1 MAWHHRILN
10 LFRSNRISR
19 DIEREMEFHIAER
32 VDDLR
37 RGGMPEAEARR
48 MARRQFGNETT
59 QRERARGADISEW
72 VQSIAGDARYALRA
86 LRHSP
91 AFAFVAIASLGL
103 GIGANTT
110 IFTLLDAVM
119 LRRLD
124 VPRPEELAYVTYSE
138 TRKDRNGRV
147 LGPGSSAGDYFT
159 NPLWEQIRDRQNAFS
174 AITAFGETDFNL
186 ADGGEARRVAGT
198 YVSGDYF
205 NTFGV
210 IPAAGRL
217 FTRAD
222 DTRGCAGIAVLSY
235 RFWQREYSSRPEA
248 VGSTIRLSGHPFEI
262 AGVADKSFRGPDV
275 GREAD
280 VYVPICSQAIVRGA
294 QNSLDHRSSWWL
306 RVIGRLAGD
315 VDVKQAGARMLA
327 ISRPV
332 FEETVPAHWR
342 TEDKQ
347 QYVTRT
353 LSVGQAAQGFSD
365 IRDRY
370 GSALLALMVGVALI
384 LLIACANVANLL
396 LSRAEARHREL
407 AIRLAIGAGRRRLLR
422 QLLTESLVLALA
434 GAVAGLALA
443 HYGTRALV
451 ALMNPPDTTNLVSLD
466 LSLNLRLLAF
476 TILAATLT
484 VILCGLFPAWR
495 ATRVSAQS
503 AMKAQARGVVE
514 GHSRFRLGKA
524 LVVVQVALSLVMV
537 VAAGFLIDT
546 FRNLSTLKPGFSAEN
561 VLLVTVD
568 LRRTGIPAEGIN
580 AVHRQT
586 LDRMRSLPGVV
597 KASSADLTPAGNST
611 WNDEL
616 VVDGFTPKSREDAV
630 TWFNEVSEDYFAT
643 MQTRI
648 IAGRDF
654 NTSDVPGG
662 EKVAIV
668 NDAWARQFF
677 GNNSALGRQFRLR
690 DRETLTPPYT
700 IVGVVENAVYR
711 SLRQPVEAVAYV
723 AQSQNASPGPVRTL
737 ELRAQGDPRSLIP
750 AVRAAMRET
759 QASIILDFKPL
770 ARQLADSLQ
779 RERLLAILSGLFGS
793 VALTLAILGLYG
805 VTSYS
810 VARRRNELGVRIAL
824 GAVRARVIRLVLN
837 EVGVVV
843 ILGLTIGAAAARFA
857 TTQVSSLLY
866 GTAATDPFVYVA
878 AALLLAVV
886 ALLAGLI
893 PAWRAARVDPIEA
906 LREQ

>member
-1 MAWHHRILN
+1 MAWHHRIFN
-10 LFRSNRISR
+10 IFRSNRISR

-37 RGGMPEAEARR
+37 RAGMTEAEARR
-48 MARRQFGNETT
+48 LARRQFGNETA

-91 AFAFVAIASLGL
+91 AFAFVTIVSLGL

-110 IFTLLDAVM
+110 IFTLLDAVL

-124 VPRPEELAYVTYSE
+124 VARPEELAYVSYSE
-138 TRKDRNGRV
+138 TRKDRNGRIQ
-147 LGPGSSAGDYFT
+147 GPGSSAGDYFT

-174 AITAFGETDFNL
+174 SVTAFGETIFNL
-186 ADGGEARRVAGT
+186 ADGGEARRVPGT

-205 NTFGV
+205 NTFAV

-222 DTRGCAGIAVLSY
+222 DTRGCTGLAVLSY
-235 RFWQREYSSRPEA
+235 RFWQREYSSRPDA
-248 VGSTIRLSGHPFEI
+248 VGSTIRLSGQPFEI
-262 AGVADKSFRGPDV
+262 AGITDKSFRGPDV

-280 VYVPICSQAIVRGA
+280 VYVPICSQAIIRGS
-294 QNSLDHRSSWWL
+294 QNNLDHRSSWWL
-306 RVIGRLAGD
+306 RILGRLASD
-315 VDVKQAGARMLA
+315 VDVKQAGARMA
-327 ISRPV
+327 VIARPV
-332 FEETVPAHWR
+332 FEQAVPQNWR
-342 TEDKQ
+342 AEDKQ
-347 QYVTRT
+347 QFVTRK
-353 LSVGQAAQGFSD
+353 LSVGAAEHGFSD

-370 GSALLALMVGVALI
+370 GPALLALMAGVVLI

-407 AIRLAIGAGRRRLLR
+407 AIRLAIGAGRQRLLR
-422 QLLTESLVLALA
+422 QLLTESMVLAMAGAATGLVLAQ
-434 GAVAGLALA
+434 
-443 HYGTRALV
+443 YGTHALV
-451 ALMNPPDTTNLVSLD
+451 ALMNPPDTTNLVTLD
-466 LSLNLRLLAF
+466 LTLNVRLLAF

-484 VILCGLFPAWR
+484 VVLCGLFPAWR

-524 LVVVQVALSLVMV
+524 LVAAQVALSLVMV
-537 VAAGFLIDT
+537 VAAGFLIGT
-546 FRNLSTLKPGFSAEN
+546 FRNLSALKPGFSAEN

-568 LRRTGIPAEGIN
+568 LRRTGIPTDGIST
-580 AVHRQT
+580 VHRQT
-586 LDRMRSLPGVV
+586 LDRVRALPGVV
-597 KASSADLTPAGNST
+597 KASSAELTPVGNST
-611 WNDEL
+611 WNDEII
-616 VVDGFTPKSREDAV
+616 VDGFTPKSMEDAV

-654 NTSDVPGG
+654 TASDVPGG

-668 NDAWARQFF
+668 NDAWARKFF
-677 GNNSALGRQFRLR
+677 GNNSALGRQFRVRAGDQL
-690 DRETLTPPYT
+690 LPPYT

-711 SLRQPVEAVAYV
+711 SLRDAVEPTAYL
-723 AQSQNASPGPVRTL
+723 AHSQNASPGPIRTL
-737 ELRAQGDPRSLIP
+737 ELRAQGDPRTLIP
-750 AVRAAMRET
+750 AVRSAMRET
-759 QASIILDFKPL
+759 HSLIVLEFKPL

-793 VALTLAILGLYG
+793 VALALAILGLYG
-805 VTSYS
+805 VMSYS

-824 GAVRARVIRLVLN
+824 GAVRARVIRLVLS
-837 EVGVVV
+837 EVGFVV
-843 ILGLTIGAAAARFA
+843 IVGVIIGAVGARIA
-857 TTQVSSLLY
+857 TTQVASFLY
-866 GTAATDPFVYVA
+866 GAEPADPVVYVA
-878 AALLLAVV
+878 AALLLAAV

-893 PAWRAARVDPIEA
+893 PAWRASRVDPIEA

>member
-10 LFRSNRISR
+10 IFRSNRISR

-37 RGGMPEAEARR
+37 RGGLSEAEARR
-48 MARRQFGNETT
+48 LARLQFGNETT

-91 AFAFVAIASLGL
+91 AFAFVTIASLGL

-110 IFTLLDAVM
+110 IFTLLDAVL

-124 VPRPEELAYVTYSE
+124 VSRPEQLAYVSYSE
-138 TRKDRNGRV
+138 TRKDQKGRV
-147 LGPGSSAGDYFT
+147 QGPGSSAGDYFT

-174 AITAFGETDFNL
+174 HVAAFGETDFNL
-186 ADGGEARRVAGT
+186 SDGGEARRVAGI

-205 NTFGV
+205 NTFDV
-210 IPAAGRL
+210 TPAAGRL

-222 DTRGCAGIAVLSY
+222 DVRGCPGIGVLSY
-235 RFWQREYSSRPEA
+235 RFWEREYSGRA
-248 VGSTIRLSGHPFEI
+248 DVVGSTIRLSGHPFEI
-262 AGVADKSFRGPDV
+262 AGIADKSFRGPDV

-280 VYVPICSQAIVRGA
+280 VYVPLCSQAIIRGS

-306 RVIGRLAGD
+306 RVIGRLAPE
-315 VDVKQAGARMLA
+315 VDVRQAGARMSV

-332 FEETVPAHWR
+332 FEQTIPQHWR
-342 TEDKQ
+342 AESKDE
-347 QYVTRT
+347 YVTRK
-353 LSVGQAAQGFSD
+353 LFVGQAELGFSD

-370 GSALLALMVGVALI
+370 GSALLALMAGVALI

-396 LSRAEARHREL
+396 LSRAEARHREM

-422 QLLTESLVLALA
+422 QLLTESMVLALA
-434 GAVAGLALA
+434 GSVVGLVLA

-476 TILAATLT
+476 TVLAATVT
-484 VILCGLFPAWR
+484 VVLCGLVPAWR

-514 GHSRFRLGKA
+514 GHSRFRPGKA
-524 LVVVQVALSLVMV
+524 LVVIQVALSLVMV
-537 VAAGFLIDT
+537 VAAGFLIGT
-546 FRNLSTLKPGFSAEN
+546 FRNLSTLRPGFSAEN

-568 LRRTGIPAEGIN
+568 LRRTGLPSEGIST
-580 AVHRQT
+580 VHRQT
-586 LDRMRSLPGVV
+586 LERMRSLPGVV

-611 WNDEL
+611 WNDEIII
-616 VVDGFTPKSREDAV
+616 DGFTPKSPEDAV

-654 NTSDVPGG
+654 NASDVAGG

-700 IVGVVENAVYR
+700 IVGIVENAVYR
-711 SLRQPVEAVAYV
+711 SLRQPVEATAYV
-723 AQSQNASPGPVRTL
+723 AQSQNASPGPIRTL

-750 AVRAAMRET
+750 AVREAMRET
-759 QASIILDFKPL
+759 HASIILDFKPL
-770 ARQLADSLQ
+770 ARQMADSLQ

-824 GAVRARVIRLVLN
+824 GAVRGRVIRLVLN
-837 EVGVVV
+837 EVGIVVAV
-843 ILGLTIGAAAARFA
+843 GLVIGAVGARVA
-857 TTQVSSLLY
+857 TTQVASFLY
-866 GTAATDPFVYVA
+866 GTEPADPVVYVA
-878 AALLLAVV
+878 ASLLLATV